1 MRRLNRRQL
10 LAATTCAVTAQS
22 LGALSAQA
30 QPSAR
35 LAQATD
41 GAAVECAPE
50 NAADCIGFTQSASGS
65 QPRTVG
71 DTLRERYSLFDFMSQ
86 AQREDVTTGRSL
98 LDHTEALNLA
108 LASGYEIE
116 VPGGVFNAR
125 YLELQDGSRLI
136 GQGHIAGRQAVLPW
150 SGSLI
155 RALPST
161 ETSLVRMAAG
171 RVRAVVLE
179 GLTLA
184 GDAVHNP
191 MQDGISLQ
199 GRVAGSDGG
208 LWDFELRR
216 LFIKGFAGDALKL
229 LGGYRDT
236 QSPMQFG
243 YVGHVLVERP
253 LATSRALVLMGQ
265 CEHIEFDECR
275 FDGIYGLGAV
285 GIGSYLGRF
294 SPDFDIRPNNLTFT
308 NPSFQRASVGLDIDR
323 CENIVLIAP
332 WFETVETAI
341 RQQHASVGLE
351 LIAPRFAN
359 VVTGLEC
366 GSNCMA
372 SMRSPIAAGSIG
384 NLVLGSGHS
393 GVSLDAV
400 SKAGVGTQGV
410 HPTLELPATR
420 QLEVKAHR
428 LVRVDCGPGQTLETI
443 IGQHMPGQTLTLLVH
458 GNPLRVAAVGGNLAL
473 GNLGPYTVL
482 APGSCIS
489 FIRTDVPGAA
499 WQCIAVV

>member
-1 MRRLNRRQL
+1 MRRLSRRQL
-10 LAATTCAVTAQS
+10 LAATTCAVSAQS
-22 LGALSAQA
+22 LAGLT
-30 QPSAR
+30 
-35 LAQATD
+35 LA
-41 GAAVECAPE
+41 GP
-50 NAADCIGFTQSASGS
+50 AADAQGPPINSTPDTAADHIGFMQSAAGNP
-65 QPRTVG
+65 PRTAG
-71 DTLRERYSLFDFMSQ
+71 DQLRERYSLLDFMTR

-98 LDHTEALNLA
+98 LDHTAALNLA
-108 LASGYEIE
+108 LASGHEIHM
-116 VPGGVFNAR
+116 PGGVFNAR

-136 GQGHIAGRQAVLPW
+136 GQGHIAGRQGVQPH
-150 SGSLI
+150 SGTLI

-161 ETSLVRMAAG
+161 ESSFVRMAAG
-171 RVRAVVLE
+171 RVRGVLLE

-184 GDAVHNP
+184 GDYLHNP

-199 GRVAGSDGG
+199 GRVAGNDGG

-216 LFIKGFAGDALKL
+216 LFIKDFAGDGLKL

-236 QSPMQFG
+236 QAPMQFG
-243 YVGHVLVERP
+243 YVSHVLVERP
-253 LATSRALVLMGQ
+253 VAAARSLVLMGQ

-275 FDGIYGLGAV
+275 FDGVYGLGPQ
-285 GIGSYLGRF
+285 GIGSYLGPF
-294 SPDFDIRPNNLTFT
+294 SPHFDIRPNNLTFT
-308 NPSFQRASVGLDIDR
+308 NPSFQRASIGLDIDR
-323 CENIVLIAP
+323 CENIVLVAP
-332 WFETVETAI
+332 WFETVTTAI

-366 GSNCMA
+366 GSHCMA

-384 NLVLGSGHS
+384 NLVLGSGH
-393 GVSLDAV
+393 GGIRLDAV
-400 SKAGVGTQGV
+400 SKPGVSTQGV

-420 QLEVKAHR
+420 QLEVKAHPMVK
-428 LVRVDCGPGQTLETI
+428 LECSPGQTLETI
-443 IGQHMPGQTLTLLVH
+443 TGQHMPGQTLTLLVH

-489 FIRTDVPGAA
+489 FIRTDAPGIAS
-499 WQCIAVV
+499 WQCIALI